1 MNPQRI
7 SFARSLPILAFLLS
21 CVIIVIPATMAQL
34 NPKTAGAANIA
45 SYSTQ
50 AINLPGSFI
59 DFTIDK
65 LTDTP
70 SQGWA
75 PRGTYSLT
83 WRAIAFPIFC
93 LPFWWFAGLG
103 LDALFGRHWIRWWT
117 CLAGSCL
124 CLLSLLFFSVMAVG
138 SRSIEPQRVMAA
150 LCGLAFWTL
159 LLSPFPLTTLRQWLT
174 LRRTKASLEARLFAR
189 LQ

>member
-1 MNPQRI
+1 MNPQRF

-21 CVIIVIPATMAQL
+21 CVLVVIAAAMAHL
-34 NPKTAGAANIA
+34 NPKPEAGANMA
-45 SYSTQ
+45 SFSIQ

-75 PRGTYSLT
+75 PRGTYSSV

-103 LDALFGRHWIRWWT
+103 LDALFGRQWIRWWT
-117 CLAGSCL
+117 CLEGSLL
-124 CLLSLLFFSVMAVG
+124 CLFSLLFFFVTAVG
-138 SRSIEPQRVMAA
+138 SRSLEPQRMIAA

-159 LLSPFPLTTLRQWLT
+159 VFSPFVLTTLRQWLT
-174 LRRTKASLEARLFAR
+174 LRRTKARLEARLFAE
-189 LQ
+189 L